1 MDGNELIAEGYRT
14 VGGASDW
21 KDWIKQGS
29 DRALEIQE
37 ERKAKPAQDLEALIK
52 AQKGE
57 GDFYKS
63 TRPLEIE
70 RIREYFDAGMRLADQ
85 YKTWDEF
92 STSKRFC

>member
-1 MDGNELIAEGYRT
+1 MLKLYRT

-37 ERKAKPAQDLEALIK
+37 ERKAKPYSDLKALLK

-57 GDFYKS
+57 TNRLKATTDPTKLAS
-63 TRPLEIE
+63 LEL
-70 RIREYFDAGMRLADQ
+70 F
-85 YKTWDEF
+85 
-92 STSKRFC
+92 